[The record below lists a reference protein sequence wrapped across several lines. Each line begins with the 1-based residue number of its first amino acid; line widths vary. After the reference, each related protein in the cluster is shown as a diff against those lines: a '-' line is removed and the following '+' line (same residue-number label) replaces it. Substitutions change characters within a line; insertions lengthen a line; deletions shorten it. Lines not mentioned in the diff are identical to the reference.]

1 MVEEDILEY
10 SEQPDD
16 ADEESKADDLRS
28 RALTLL
34 DFHLVRQHVANRV
47 TFFPARRLAFQ
58 MTPSH
63 RSMEVDDLQ
72 KETAEGLTLLE
83 IVGEVD
89 LYSAADTTTAVAR
102 AGIGGVLTG
111 VELLEVADSL
121 EVHRRARAAVLR
133 SRDKAPMLAD
143 IVEGIPD
150 LQELRRQISRKLD
163 ARGEVVDDATPT
175 LRALRRQVQQAYDR
189 VTQTLRRIIRSTVGQ
204 EALQEPIIT
213 TRSERVVVPVK
224 AEMRQRI
231 PGIVHDASNTGATV
245 FIEPFATV
253 ELGNNWRELV
263 LEEEREVFRVLRD
276 LSTLVGELAE
286 DIRRGDE
293 LTAMLDFIL
302 ARARYSLSIHGIPS
316 MPRRNRRHAEDASD
330 APDMSVRLLG
340 ARHPLL
346 GRSATPI
353 NINIGPDWS
362 VLVITGP
369 NTGGKTVAMKTVGLL
384 ALMHQ
389 SGLQIPADDGST
401 LPVFDGIYAD
411 VGDQQSIEQSVS
423 TFSSHMRNVIEILD
437 EVSPASLVLLD
448 ELGTSTDP
456 EEGSALAKAV
466 LDHLASNGVSVIA
479 TTHHRNVA
487 THTDAS
493 PSMMNASVQ
502 LDLSTLEPTY
512 ILTMGVPGRSYAM
525 AVASKLGLSEEIM
538 ESAQSLLEP
547 QHRRFEDWLNELQ
560 GNRQQL
566 QTRLQETEEA
576 RAQAETIRQELEAQL
591 DYLITHRED
600 ILDSMRRD
608 MLSQYEDARRKL
620 RRAEAALS
628 WSAPAGDPKEAIA
641 EIAEAR
647 QELQAKR
654 LSPPTPPP
662 RRRAIGPLVERPIA
676 VGDTVDIRG
685 LNLKGT
691 LVSLPE
697 QGNEAEVNIG
707 KVRLRIDLSR
717 LSRIE
722 EPLEADKTPDIHIEV
737 GPSLGTME
745 LDLRGLRAEES
756 LVRLE
761 EFLDSAVRDGLST
774 VRIIHG
780 RGTGVLRQVVRE
792 HLTRHAL
799 VRSFEQETRERGGSG
814 ATSVELA

>member
-1 MVEEDILEY
+1 
-10 SEQPDD
+10 
-16 ADEESKADDLRS
+16 
-28 RALTLL
+28 
-34 DFHLVRQHVANRV
+34 
-47 TFFPARRLAFQ
+47 
-58 MTPSH
+58 
-63 RSMEVDDLQ
+63 
-72 KETAEGLTLLE
+72 
-83 IVGEVD
+83 
-89 LYSAADTTTAVAR
+89 
-102 AGIGGVLTG
+102 
-111 VELLEVADSL
+111 
-121 EVHRRARAAVLR
+121 
-133 SRDKAPMLAD
+133 
-143 IVEGIPD
+143 
-150 LQELRRQISRKLD
+150 
-163 ARGEVVDDATPT
+163 
-175 LRALRRQVQQAYDR
+175 
-189 VTQTLRRIIRSTVGQ
+189 
-204 EALQEPIIT
+204 
-213 TRSERVVVPVK
+213 
-224 AEMRQRI
+224 
-231 PGIVHDASNTGATV
+231 
-245 FIEPFATV
+245 
-253 ELGNNWRELV
+253 
-263 LEEEREVFRVLRD
+263 
-276 LSTLVGELAE
+276 
-286 DIRRGDE
+286 
-293 LTAMLDFIL
+293 MLDFIL

-316 MPRRNRRHAEDASD
+316 MPRRTRRQSEDASD
-330 APDMSVRLLG
+330 SPDMSVRLLG

-346 GRSATPI
+346 GKSATPI

-389 SGLQIPADDGST
+389 SGLQIPADEGSS

-423 TFSSHMRNVIEILD
+423 TFSSHMRNVIEILS
-437 EVSPASLVLLD
+437 EASPASLVLLD

-456 EEGSALAKAV
+456 EEGSALAKAI
-466 LDHLASNGVSVIA
+466 LDELASNGVSVIA

-487 THTDAS
+487 THADAS

-512 ILTMGVPGRSYAM
+512 VLTMGVPGRSYAM
-525 AVASKLGLSEEIM
+525 SVASKLGLPEEIM
-538 ESAQSLLEP
+538 EKAQSLLEP

-560 GNRQQL
+560 GDRQQL
-566 QTRLQETEEA
+566 LSRLQETEET
-576 RAQAETIRQELEAQL
+576 RAQAEAIRQELESQL
-591 DYLITHRED
+591 DYLVTHRED
-600 ILDSMRRD
+600 ILDSMRRE

-628 WSAPAGDPKEAIA
+628 WSAPAGDPREAIA

-647 QELQAKR
+647 QELQAQR

-662 RRRAIGPLVERPIA
+662 RRRAVEQRPIA

-691 LVSLPE
+691 VVTLPE

-717 LSRIE
+717 LDRIE
-722 EPLEADKTPDIHIEV
+722 ELLEADKTPDIHFEL

-761 EFLDSAVRDGLST
+761 EFLDNAVRDGLST

-792 HLTRHAL
+792 HLTRHSL
-799 VRSFEQETRERGGSG
+799 VRSFEAETRERGGSG